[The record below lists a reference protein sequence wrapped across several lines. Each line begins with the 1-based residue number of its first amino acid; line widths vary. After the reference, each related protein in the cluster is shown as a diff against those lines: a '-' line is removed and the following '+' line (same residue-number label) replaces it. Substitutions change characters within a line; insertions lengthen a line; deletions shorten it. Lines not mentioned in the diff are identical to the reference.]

1 MTVTPFD
8 VHVPQETLDD
18 MQARLANTRW
28 PDEISGAEWEYGT
41 NLSYMKE
48 LIEYWQ
54 NDFDWREQEKSINQF
69 DHYRAEVD
77 GFGIHFIHEHGSGD
91 NPTPLLLTHGWPSSF
106 IQMLDI
112 IPLLTNPETDINEEA
127 SSFDVVVPSLPGYG
141 FSDRPTERGMS
152 ASRIADLFSTLM
164 ADELGY
170 DRYALRGSDLGA
182 SVSQQ
187 LGLSNPESVIGIH
200 LAGTSPYLG
209 EEPEN
214 LTETE
219 QEHVEDNQRWL
230 EQEGAYALEHA
241 TKPQTLAYGL
251 NDSPAGLAAWI
262 VEKFRAWSDC
272 GGDIETAF
280 TKDEMLT
287 NLTIYWT
294 TETIN
299 SSIRLY
305 YESLHDPGNQGR
317 VEVPTGILMAQNDI
331 LPNPREWSERFYQ
344 VERWT
349 ETSQGGHFL
358 EWEAPELVADDIHT
372 FFRSLKR

>member
-18 MQARLANTRW
+18 MQAHLANTRW

-54 NDFDWREQEKSINQF
+54 NDFDWREQERSINQF

-91 NPTPLLLTHGWPSSF
+91 NSTPLLLNHGWPSSF

-112 IPLLTNPETDINEEA
+112 IPLLTNPETDGNEET
-127 SSFDVVVPSLPGYG
+127 SSFDVVIPSLPGYG

-214 LTETE
+214 LTEKE

-272 GGDIETAF
+272 GGDVENAF

-305 YESLHDPGNQGR
+305 YESLHNPGNQGR

-344 VERWT
+344 VEQWT